1 MMIVEWADLDHA
13 AGVPVGVHHLHRVG
27 EGVVPHRELPAQLV
41 SHLHTRD
48 TWHVTRDAWH
58 EVWPTHAR
66 NLALASSKDSA
77 T

>member
-1 MMIVEWADLDHA
+1 MIIVPCPDLDHA
-13 AGVPVGVHHLHRVG
+13 AGVPVGVHDLHRVG
-27 EGVVPHRELPAQLV
+27 EGVIPHRELPAQLV
-41 SHLHTRD
+41 SHLYTRYTWLVTRD
-48 TWHVTRDAWH
+48 TRH